1 MGLFSKIFGSKKNKI
16 DLNETELIEVGA
28 CPNCWGYQEY
38 DDQFVAYNKDITK
51 SNINNDKQNQK
62 AFVQQFVETH
72 ITGIRLKTEGEQLAC
87 PTCKTKYKQVSSK
100 LN

>member
-1 MGLFSKIFGSKKNKI
+1 MGLFSRLFGKKKPQI
-16 DLNETELIEVGA
+16 DLTEEEFVEANA

-38 DDQFVAYNKDITK
+38 DDQFVEYNRDATK
-51 SNINNDKQNQK
+51 SNINNDKQHQK

-72 ITGIRLKTEGEQLAC
+72 VTGIRLKREGEKLAC
-87 PTCKTKYKQVSSK
+87 PTCKAKFKYVPSK